1 MRYKELYE
9 LGCLKLKAADISD
22 YKTDARL
29 LLEAVMNTSYN
40 DLFVKPLME
49 VDSESEEKYNDYL
62 ALRAKHTP
70 LQHITGKQ
78 GFMGLEFKVS
88 SDVLVPRQ
96 DTENLVEEVLKDLHD
111 GMHILDMC
119 TGSGCILL
127 SLLKYSNDCTGVGV
141 DISEKALAIAK
152 ENAENLGI
160 NSAEFIQS
168 DLFENVKGKFD
179 ILVSNP
185 PYIRTCE
192 IENLMPEVRDHDPFI
207 ALNGHESGVYFYEK
221 IIDKA
226 GEFLK
231 RGSLVAFEIGNDEGR
246 EVMSLMKNAGYKNV
260 EVIKDYGGNDR
271 VVKGYFAMD

>member
-231 RGSLVAFEIGNDEGR
+231 RGSLVAFEIGNDEGS
-246 EVMSLMKNAGYKNV
+246 EVKSLMENAGYKNV